1 MQRST
6 LSLLPSFP
14 SLLCSSSPRVARASN
29 AAAGA
34 RRTSNVDSNR
44 GTKRIRIKPF
54 STRSRRGRSCWWRR
68 RRSSPYRN
76 ARPRG
81 SGHRTVDK
89 KGKGIEGQRGLLT
102 RRRES
107 TEAGK
112 KSFVIFRRQARFA
125 GSDRPMTHLI
135 DGDDLAVIV
144 EPVGLGAKDLHL
156 RWGWREVGRIGG
168 QHSIRLGSILDLCH
182 LVLVIARGRRR
193 RRMDR
198 SPDAGLSRARVVD
211 ARHGRGPRRRE
222 VNAPSVVSP
231 FPFGREG
238 KFGSLTLEP
247 RGGPM
252 GGGFASSAGLAAS
265 PSSCWS

>member
-14 SLLCSSSPRVARASN
+14 SLLCSSSPRVARAIN

-44 GTKRIRIKPF
+44 GTKRIQIEPF

-81 SGHRTVDK
+81 SEHRTVDK

-102 RRRES
+102 RRRQS

-112 KSFVIFRRQARFA
+112 KSCYFSPMGGGARFA

-156 RWGWREVGRIGG
+156 RWGWREVGRIRG
-168 QHSIRLGSILDLCH
+168 QHSIRLGSILDLSFGFGYR
-182 LVLVIARGRRR
+182 AGRRR

-198 SPDAGLSRARVVD
+198 SPDAGLSRRRVVD
-211 ARHGRGPRRRE
+211 ARHGRR
-222 VNAPSVVSP
+222 
-231 FPFGREG
+231 
-238 KFGSLTLEP
+238 
-247 RGGPM
+247 
-252 GGGFASSAGLAAS
+252 GLAGVK
-265 PSSCWS
+265 

>member
-14 SLLCSSSPRVARASN
+14 SLLCSSSPRVARAIN

-44 GTKRIRIKPF
+44 GTKRIQIEPF

-81 SGHRTVDK
+81 SEHRTVDK

-102 RRRES
+102 RRRQS

-112 KSFVIFRRQARFA
+112 KSCYFSPMGGGARFA

-135 DGDDLAVIV
+135 DGDDLAVVV

-156 RWGWREVGRIGG
+156 RSSAGSAGR
-168 QHSIRLGSILDLCH
+168 
-182 LVLVIARGRRR
+182 V
-193 RRMDR
+193 
-198 SPDAGLSRARVVD
+198 RVS
-211 ARHGRGPRRRE
+211 AKCGFSSG
-222 VNAPSVVSP
+222 SVVSLDIRRGERGASTSG
-231 FPFGREG
+231 FGHRQM
-238 KFGSLTLEP
+238 SLAPALDARYGRAP
-247 RGGPM
+247 R
-252 GGGFASSAGLAAS
+252 
-265 PSSCWS
+265 C